1 MTSSQRHTDDTGK
14 SLNKVLGELKKGIFH
29 PCYLLYGDE
38 EYLIKDATQKIID
51 LIIPDAADRDF
62 NLFIMDGEKHDI
74 DSVCESLQT
83 IPLFPVRKVVLLAGT
98 AAFQSKE
105 TIPDI
110 IKNIT
115 DCIDRDPAR
124 ACRNFLTLL
133 RIGGW
138 KLKDFSDEGWKR
150 IPDEQWQSVIG
161 TGETGQRENW
171 IPRVVDLCIQR
182 GMEVKSSAETD
193 RLSNLLKSGFPEE
206 NHLILT
212 AEAVDRRKS
221 LFKIISEVGVV
232 IHFPKAK
239 GDYKQKNL
247 LQEMAGRTL
256 LEHGKSL
263 SKDAWQAIGRK
274 TGFNLRD
281 AMGAIEQIV
290 DYTGD
295 SKFVEEKDI
304 EEIVGR
310 TKESTVFDLT
320 AALVEK
326 NSRKALVILGA
337 LLKQG
342 VNHVLIHSLLA
353 REIRMLIHAKIVIKA
368 FSIKPLTQDA
378 DYNQFL
384 KSVHPSIK
392 ERLKSSGLQGGLAN
406 QNPYAVFMAMKNSA
420 SFSLDDLKTYLQQLV
435 DMDITFKSTS
445 RDPRTSLEHFII
457 NVCSS

>member
-1 MTSSQRHTDDTGK
+1 
-14 SLNKVLGELKKGIFH
+14 
-29 PCYLLYGDE
+29 
-38 EYLIKDATQKIID
+38 
-51 LIIPDAADRDF
+51 
-62 NLFIMDGEKHDI
+62 MDGDKQDI

-83 IPLFPVRKVVLLAGT
+83 IPLFPVRKVILLKGT

-105 TIPDI
+105 TLPDI
-110 IKNIT
+110 IKNIK
-115 DCIDRDPAR
+115 DCIDKDPSR

-138 KLKDFSDEGWKR
+138 KLNDFSDEGWKR
-150 IPDEQWQSVIG
+150 IPDEQWQSIIG
-161 TGETGQRENW
+161 SGDTGQREDW
-171 IPRVVDLCIQR
+171 IPKVVDLCIQR
-182 GMEVKSSAETD
+182 GMEVKSFAETD
-193 RLSNLLKSGFPEE
+193 RLSNLLKSGLPEE

-212 AEAVDRRKS
+212 AEAVDRRKA
-221 LFKIISEVGVV
+221 LYKIISELGVV
-232 IHFPKAK
+232 IHFPKIK
-239 GDYKQKNL
+239 GEFKQKNL
-247 LQEMAGRTL
+247 LQEIASRTL

-274 TGFNLRD
+274 TGFNLRA

-295 SKFVEEKDI
+295 SKVVEEQDI
-304 EEIVGR
+304 EEIVGK

-320 AALVEK
+320 TALVEK
-326 NSRKALVILGA
+326 DLRKALVILEA

-353 REIRMLIHAKIVIKA
+353 REIRMLIHAKIIITA
-368 FSIKPLTQDA
+368 FSIKSLTQES

-384 KSVHPSIK
+384 KSVYPNIK
-392 ERLKSSGLQGGLAN
+392 ERLKTMGLQGSFAN
-406 QNPYAVFMAMKNSA
+406 QNPYAVFMAMKNST
-420 SFSLDDLKTYLQQLV
+420 SFSLDDLKMYLQQLV

-445 RDPRTSLEHFII
+445 RDPRTSLEQFII